1 MQPGEIILWRGRP
14 DPWVI
19 FAPQDIVLVPFSLIW
34 TGFFVFFARSQVNG
48 GSLFSAIYAIPFL
61 VVGSYIVLLR
71 FFVKWW
77 ARHRQRYAIT
87 NLRAVEVKRHGRSVR
102 EAPVGSTVEIR
113 LRKGG
118 RHATAIWPIAPKAT
132 RTSRFATIFLPAAT
146 GDLLRGTGWPGEGST
161 TALELD
167 FNDVA
172 DVDGLT
178 MFAKRA
184 GFAVHERT
192 DKSWLIGLGSLP
204 ARPQT
209 PVPAARHATGKIRAW
224 VDTRMLRHPYQLWTP
239 LDAYQTASKLFQ
251 NLAPLRQF
259 SLGAPSPTSRVQGSV
274 SGWSVR
280 LVAVGQMR
288 NSWRYEF
295 IGGIT
300 VNGPGCWL
308 TGTVGPPGSIPG
320 FSAAW
325 FGFVSLF
332 FIAGSIGFLS
342 DAVTGHGFG
351 LLPFVLIPG
360 FMLIFFV
367 VLTELAARFA
377 AKEWERTEQWLR
389 LLLDVPENPL
399 T

>member
-1 MQPGEIILWRGRP
+1 
-14 DPWVI
+14 VI
-19 FAPQDIVLVPFSLIW
+19 FAPQDIILVPFSLIW
-34 TGFFVFFARSQVNG
+34 TGFFVLFERSQVHG
-48 GSLFSAIYAIPFL
+48 GSLFNAIYGIPFL
-61 VVGSYIVLLR
+61 VAGSYTVLFR

-87 NLRAVEVKRHGRSVR
+87 NLRAVEVRRHGRSVR
-102 EAPVGSTVEIR
+102 EAPAGSPVEIR
-113 LRKGG
+113 LRKNG
-118 RHATAIWPIAPKAT
+118 RHATFIWAITPNAT
-132 RTSRFATIFLPAAT
+132 RTSRFASAFMPPAM
-146 GDLLRGTGWPGEGST
+146 GDLVRGTGWPGAGRA

-172 DVDGLT
+172 DVDGLR
-178 MFAKRA
+178 MFVQRA

-192 DKSWLIGLGSLP
+192 DKSWLIGLGNFP
-204 ARPQT
+204 AKPQALA
-209 PVPAARHATGKIRAW
+209 PAVTQTTGKVRAW
-224 VDTRMLRHPYQLWTP
+224 VETRMLRHPYQLWTP
-239 LDAYQTASKLFQ
+239 LDAYETASKLFQ

-259 SLGAPSPTSRVQGSV
+259 SLGVPSPTSRVQGSV

-280 LVAVGQMR
+280 LVAAGQMR

-320 FSAAW
+320 FSAVW

-332 FIAGSIGFLS
+332 FIGGSIGFLS
-342 DAVTGHGFG
+342 DAVTGRGIG

-360 FMLIFFV
+360 FMLVFFV
-367 VLTELAARFA
+367 VLTELAARSA
-377 AKEWERTEQWLR
+377 AREWERTEQWLR
-389 LLLDVPENPL
+389 LLLDVPESPL